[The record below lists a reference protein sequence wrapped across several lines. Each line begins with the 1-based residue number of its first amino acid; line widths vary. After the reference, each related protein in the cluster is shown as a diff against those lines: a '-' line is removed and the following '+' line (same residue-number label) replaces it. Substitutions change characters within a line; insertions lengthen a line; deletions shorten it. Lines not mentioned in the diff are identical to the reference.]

1 MSIKLINTEERSSFS
16 TKQTYCKKVHA
27 LKFAIAKA
35 ACTFSIFGQ
44 TKHTRHLSFQYFFF
58 IILFDLFFSLFICI
72 IWWQSNSAQSNGWS
86 PVIDQTSIA
95 WLGWYFHNKSFGL
108 ARSKKIFSSF
118 LTITVI
124 AYVHTWN
131 INCKLFPFL
140 LAPSIYLSQTAC
152 FANSR

>member
-1 MSIKLINTEERSSFS
+1 MSIKLINTEDRSSFS
-16 TKQTYCKKVHA
+16 TKQIYCKKVHA

-44 TKHTRHLSFQYFFF
+44 TKHTRHLSFLYFLLKSIAVFY
-58 IILFDLFFSLFICI
+58 LFFSLFICI

-95 WLGWYFHNKSFGL
+95 WLGRYFRNKSFGL

-124 AYVHTWN
+124 VYVNTWN

-140 LAPSIYLSQTAC
+140 LAPSIYLS
-152 FANSR
+152 

>member
-1 MSIKLINTEERSSFS
+1 MSIKLINTEDRSSFS
-16 TKQTYCKKVHA
+16 TKQIYCKKVHA

-44 TKHTRHLSFQYFFF
+44 TKHTRHLSFLYFLLKSIAVFY
-58 IILFDLFFSLFICI
+58 LFFSLFICI

-95 WLGWYFHNKSFGL
+95 WVGRYFHNKSFVL

-124 AYVHTWN
+124 VYVHTWN

-140 LAPSIYLSQTAC
+140 LAPSIYLS
-152 FANSR
+152 

>member
-1 MSIKLINTEERSSFS
+1 MSIKLINTEDRSSFS
-16 TKQTYCKKVHA
+16 TKQIYCKKVHA

-44 TKHTRHLSFQYFFF
+44 TKHTRHLSFLYFLLKSIAVFY
-58 IILFDLFFSLFICI
+58 LFFSLFICI

-95 WLGWYFHNKSFGL
+95 WLGRYFRNKSFGL

-124 AYVHTWN
+124 LYVNTWN

-140 LAPSIYLSQTAC
+140 LAPSIYLS
-152 FANSR
+152 

>member
-1 MSIKLINTEERSSFS
+1 MSIKLINTEDRSSFS

-44 TKHTRHLSFQYFFF
+44 TKHTRHLSFLYFLLKSIAVFY
-58 IILFDLFFSLFICI
+58 LFFSLFICI

-95 WLGWYFHNKSFGL
+95 WLGRYFRNKSFGL

-124 AYVHTWN
+124 VYVNTWN

-140 LAPSIYLSQTAC
+140 LAPSIYLS
-152 FANSR
+152 

>member
-1 MSIKLINTEERSSFS
+1 MSIKLINTEDRSSFS

-35 ACTFSIFGQ
+35 ACTFIIFGQ

-58 IILFDLFFSLFICI
+58 SILFDLFFSLFICI
-72 IWWQSNSAQSNGWS
+72 IWWQSNSVQSNGWS

-95 WLGWYFHNKSFGL
+95 WLGRYFRNKSFGL